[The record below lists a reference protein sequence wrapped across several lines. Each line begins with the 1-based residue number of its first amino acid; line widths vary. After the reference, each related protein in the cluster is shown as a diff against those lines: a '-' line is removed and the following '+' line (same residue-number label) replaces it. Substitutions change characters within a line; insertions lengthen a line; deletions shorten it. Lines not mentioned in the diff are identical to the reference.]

1 MSLADIVRKIENDA
15 AAEATAIVRTAEV
28 EAGEARA
35 EAARASESLRE
46 RTLAQARVTA
56 EDDASMRVAAARLS
70 GRDRLLAEKRVMI
83 ERVLKQAMAR
93 LVALPDEEYAALLAR
108 EIAKVARGSE
118 DIALGESDAE
128 RLRAHLPAALR
139 EAGCS
144 AQVGDST
151 TQIDRGVLLEGD
163 RMRVEVSIA
172 ALVHARQEE
181 HETVIAQTLFG
192 EEG

>member
-1 MSLADIVRKIENDA
+1 MSLADIVRKIESDA
-15 AAEATAIVRTAEV
+15 GAEATAILRAAE
-28 EAGEARA
+28 ADADEARA
-35 EAARASESLRE
+35 EAVRASESSRE
-46 RTLAQARVTA
+46 RTMAQARIA
-56 EDDASMRVAAARLS
+56 SEDDARMRVAAARLS

-108 EIAKVARGSE
+108 EIARVARGPE
-118 DIALGESDAE
+118 NIALGESDAE
-128 RLRAHLPAALR
+128 RLSQHLPSALR
-139 EAGCS
+139 DAGCD
-144 AQVGDST
+144 AQVGEST

-163 RMRVEVSIA
+163 RMRVEVSVA

-181 HETVIAQTLFG
+181 YEAVIAQTLFG